1 MDFVVFKQGRERCAA
16 LTQMISDSKSRASL
30 SRISDAV
37 KLGLS
42 LSATGIQQDGGNN
55 SSEYMGVCGHCLGN
69 IRGQCCAACR
79 QIESQARKTF
89 IVFQESSRDCG
100 LTERDDIFL
109 TAAVILDFMKLHHGW
124 ENSDWTE
131 DILKRIEPDILRRVF
146 EELDDT
152 FNIKLVGL
160 NLQTILKKSMM
171 SIGINGVHVWSPTLI
186 KNIFEDRLSAIMSSD
201 ESPSTPPQ
209 CPKENEIDMFS
220 FPEEV
225 DVNLLFDDS
234 SEPTIDMIDADITC
248 ATLQHLTQD
257 EGNQEYKENQYDS
270 KQQRGLATCDSG
282 FSYDNKCSERVL
294 VDQNTLKPRT
304 TIFKQMQ
311 RTKQYRN
318 FIKNTIL
325 LPVKKRFKDP
335 MHCAFL
341 DNFLQI
347 EFEFKFDTSNY
358 KPQKMISQL
367 LYTDRFLNFIKS
379 IVPKKTDS
387 LDKAFYFVNQNLLM
401 KK

>member
-1 MDFVVFKQGRERCAA
+1 MMDFVVFKQGRERCTA
-16 LTQMISDSKSRASL
+16 LTDMISDSKSRVTL

-37 KLGLS
+37 KLALS
-42 LSATGIQQDGGNN
+42 LSASGIQQDGGNN
-55 SSEYMGVCGHCLGN
+55 NNSQYMGVCGHCLGN

-79 QIESQARKTF
+79 HIESQARKA
-89 IVFQESSRDCG
+89 FQESSRYCD

-109 TAAVILDFMKLHHGW
+109 TAAVIFDFMKVHHGW
-124 ENSDWTE
+124 SNFDWTE
-131 DILKRIEPDILRRVF
+131 DILKKIESDKLRRLF
-146 EELDDT
+146 DELDNT
-152 FNIKLVGL
+152 INIKSNGL
-160 NLQTILKKSMM
+160 DLHSILENSKI
-171 SIGINGVHVWSPTLI
+171 SIGHNGVHVWSPTLI
-186 KNIFEDRLSAIMSSD
+186 KNIFEDRLSAIMSTD
-201 ESPSTPPQ
+201 ESPGTPPQ
-209 CPKENEIDMFS
+209 CSKENEIGMFS

-225 DVNLLFDDS
+225 DLLFNDI
-234 SEPTIDMIDADITC
+234 SEPTIDNA
-248 ATLQHLTQD
+248 LQHLTQD
-257 EGNQEYKENQYDS
+257 EGNQEYKENQYDF
-270 KQQRGLATCDSG
+270 KGQRELATWDSG
-282 FSYDNKCSERVL
+282 FYNNNKCSERVM
-294 VDQNTLKPRT
+294 VDHNTLKPRT

-335 MHCAFL
+335 MHCTFL

-358 KPQKMISQL
+358 KPKKMISQL

-379 IVPKKTDS
+379 IVPEKTDS
-387 LDKAFYFVNQNLLM
+387 LDKAFYFVNQNLLI